1 MASERDEGTSR
12 VEQQPADVGS
22 RLRQAREQRGLTLQ
36 EIAKVTKI
44 STSALGAI
52 ERNDIARLPGGL
64 FTRGYI
70 RAYAAAVGLNPE
82 ESTTQYLAQ
91 FESPPAEEEP
101 PVSRGVDLDP
111 RPRQLRLL
119 AALVF
124 GVGLLAYGL
133 FSWKPAGT
141 PPPAQAEDRAPAEG
155 VAAVALTPAA
165 TDAPALRL
173 EIRPRGPCWVSVRAD
188 GRVAIYRLM
197 HRGERALVEA
207 HDAIDLHVGDA
218 GTFVYRING
227 MDGRPLGGAG
237 DVVTIRI
244 LENTYETFLETAG
257 PAPAGAA
264 RPAVGQVSGGERSAV
279 SLASLAEAPDRR

>member
-1 MASERDEGTSR
+1 M
-12 VEQQPADVGS
+12 EQPPADVGS
-22 RLRQAREQRGLTLQ
+22 RLREARERRGLTLQ
-36 EIAKVTKI
+36 DIANVTKI

-70 RAYAAAVGLNPE
+70 RAYAAEVGLNPE

-91 FESPPAEEEP
+91 FETPPVEEER
-101 PVSRGVDLDP
+101 PVSGGVDFNP
-111 RPRQLRLL
+111 RPRHLRLL

-133 FSWKPAGT
+133 FSRKPSEIPPST
-141 PPPAQAEDRAPAEG
+141 PAEDRAPTDG
-155 VAAVALTPAA
+155 VPAAALTPAA

-173 EIRPRGPCWVSVRAD
+173 EIRPRGPCWVSARAD
-188 GRVAIYRLM
+188 GRVAVFRLM
-197 HRGERALVEA
+197 HRGERVLVEA
-207 HDAIDLHVGDA
+207 HDAIDLQVGDA
-218 GTFVYRING
+218 GAFAYQMNG
-227 MDGRPLGGAG
+227 VDGRSLGRAG

-244 LENTYETFLETAG
+244 LEDTYETFLETAR

-264 RPAVGQVSGGERSAV
+264 RPAAGQVSGGERPAV
-279 SLASLAEAPDRR
+279 SLTSLAQTPARR